1 MSYFYYLIFLIRIGL
16 VLPAR
21 DEGPNCNASVAF
33 ASVTAIETCIK
44 KLTGKLVSMSVS
56 QLLDCANGF
65 QKAVSCVGAPLS
77 SYLNWVKWEEI
88 RLTSSA
94 LYPYRGRLG
103 TCPASVEDKLKLNA
117 VVDNDYVELNT
128 SEEVLKERVAKFS
141 VVLVSLTF
149 TAESLKAFK
158 NYKGGVF
165 NGCSSSNQTPVGGR
179 AVAVVGYGTEGG
191 KDYWLIKNNWGPA
204 WGEKGFMKLRRGVN
218 ACNITKVVDFIDC
231 RIG

>member
-65 QKAVSCVGAPLS
+65 QKAVSWVGAPLS

-103 TCPASVEDKLKLNA
+103 TCPASVEDKLKDKISA
-117 VVDNDYVELNT
+117 EDAAKVKKAI
-128 SEEVLKERVAKFS
+128 EEINEWLDENS
-141 VVLVSLTF
+141 D
-149 TAESLKAFK
+149 AEQ
-158 NYKGGVF
+158 V
-165 NGCSSSNQTPVGGR
+165 R
-179 AVAVVGYGTEGG
+179 AAR
-191 KDYWLIKNNWGPA
+191 
-204 WGEKGFMKLRRGVN
+204 GF
-218 ACNITKVVDFIDC
+218 
-231 RIG
+231 